1 MSDCILITGGSGF
14 IGACL
19 ARDLI
24 ASGANVH
31 LMLRPEFRNW
41 RLKDVLNDFTLH
53 WADVRDADAVR
64 SAVDACRPDVI
75 YNLATHGAYPTQ
87 NDRAAI
93 FATNMQG
100 TLNLIDALARRDYRA
115 FVHAGSSSEY
125 GFKNAPMREDDVL
138 ESRSDYA
145 IGKAAA
151 SLAVLAEAYRGQPNT
166 VVRVFSAYGPW
177 EEPSRLVPYVMGC
190 CARGENPRV
199 TSGRQPRD
207 FIHVDDVVAL
217 LKIAAD
223 HPGARGK
230 ILHAGTG
237 RQSSVRDM
245 IETIVA
251 VSGRRVLPQYG
262 TAQMHPYEPTAWV
275 ASIARTTALTG
286 WKPRHDLKSGVSA
299 MWHWHQET
307 WMRMAA

>member
-1 MSDCILITGGSGF
+1 MRERILITGGSGF

-31 LMLRPEFRNW
+31 LLLRPEFRNW
-41 RLKDVLNDFTLH
+41 RLKDILDEFTLH
-53 WADVRDADAVR
+53 WADIRDADAVR
-64 SAVDACRPDVI
+64 KAVETSKPDII

-87 NDRAAI
+87 NDRVVI

-115 FVHAGSSSEY
+115 LVHAGSSSEY
-125 GFKNAPMREDDVL
+125 GFKNGPMRADDVL

-151 SLAVLAEAYRGQPNT
+151 SLLVLAEAFRGKPNT

-190 CARGENPRV
+190 CARGEDPRV
-199 TSGRQPRD
+199 TSGHQPRD
-207 FIHVDDVVAL
+207 FIYVDDVVAL
-217 LKIAAD
+217 LKTAANLAA
-223 HPGARGK
+223 ARGK

-237 RQSSVRDM
+237 CQSRVRDM
-245 IETIVA
+245 IEAIVA
-251 VSGRRVLPQYG
+251 ASGKRVRPQYG

-275 ASIARTTALTG
+275 ASIEKTKALTG
-286 WKPRHDLKSGVSA
+286 WKPHFDLKSGVNA

-307 WMRMAA
+307 WPRMAA